1 MRRCSSVAR
10 EPGEYD
16 VDAGERIRRRDGGV
30 GEEAEQ
36 GSPSHGR
43 ADMGAA
49 LAYVVVR
56 INAAANA
63 WTGTILARVS

>member
-10 EPGEYD
+10 EPRQGT
-16 VDAGERIRRRDGGV
+16 VDAGEGV
-30 GEEAEQ
+30 GCRGPPGEEAEQ

-63 WTGTILARVS
+63 WTGTILACVS

>member
-1 MRRCSSVAR
+1 
-10 EPGEYD
+10 GE
-16 VDAGERIRRRDGGV
+16 GV
-30 GEEAEQ
+30 GCRGTLGEEAEQ
-36 GSPSHGR
+36 GSPSHRR

-63 WTGTILARVS
+63 CSCTIITRVS